1 MGDGYSDLISSPYLL
16 SVLAVVSV
24 ESTDTAS
31 NAEKSMTQRQKQRE
45 KELSDQAVE
54 SQFIT
59 VLAIN
64 GEIPQESAGEAGAF
78 RGEICYKD
86 TQTVCGH

>member
-1 MGDGYSDLISSPYLL
+1 
-16 SVLAVVSV
+16 
-24 ESTDTAS
+24 
-31 NAEKSMTQRQKQRE
+31 MTQRQKQRE

-64 GEIPQESAGEAGAF
+64 GEIPQESAGEYGAF
-78 RGEICYKD
+78 CLEICYKD

>member
-64 GEIPQESAGEAGAF
+64 GEIPQESAGESGAF
-78 RGEICYKD
+78 CGEICYTD
-86 TQTVCGH
+86 IQTVRGH

>member
-1 MGDGYSDLISSPYLL
+1 M
-16 SVLAVVSV
+16 

-31 NAEKSMTQRQKQRE
+31 KAENSKSMTQRQQKE

-64 GEIPQESAGEAGAF
+64 GEIPQESAGESG
-78 RGEICYKD
+78 RDSVY
-86 TQTVCGH
+86 